1 MRGKTM
7 AKQLKIIIFWKK
19 GIVCDGYKPCWI
31 ETHIDSYEIS
41 NNFLKLNRQK
51 GSDLVLKLDDMIGFE
66 ILDQD

>member
-1 MRGKTM
+1 M

-19 GIVCDGYKPCWI
+19 GIVCDGYKPSWI
-31 ETHIDSYEIS
+31 ESNVDSYEIG
-41 NNFLKLNRQK
+41 NGLLRLNRHK